1 MFFKVYKIDL
11 VVDKPNY
18 AKKTEKEYK
27 SQITIFYNG
36 WPGEIS
42 DISSKFTP
50 IIAEIKL
57 DLNVLIARKVS

>member
-11 VVDKPNY
+11 VVDKLNY
-18 AKKTEKEYK
+18 AKKTEKECQ
-27 SQITIFYNG
+27 SQVTIFYNG

-42 DISSKFTP
+42 HISSKVTP

-57 DLNVLIARKVS
+57 DLNVLIAR